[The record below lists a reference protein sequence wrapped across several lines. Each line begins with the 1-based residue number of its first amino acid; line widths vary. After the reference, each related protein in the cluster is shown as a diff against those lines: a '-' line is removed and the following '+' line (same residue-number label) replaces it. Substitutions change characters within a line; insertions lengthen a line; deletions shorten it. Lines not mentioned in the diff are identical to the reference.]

1 MRDEEMALKK
11 AERKGMER
19 GMQRGIEKGKKE
31 MVTSLLKLEVDRR
44 RLYD

>member
-1 MRDEEMALKK
+1 MALKK

>member
-1 MRDEEMALKK
+1 LRDEEMALKK